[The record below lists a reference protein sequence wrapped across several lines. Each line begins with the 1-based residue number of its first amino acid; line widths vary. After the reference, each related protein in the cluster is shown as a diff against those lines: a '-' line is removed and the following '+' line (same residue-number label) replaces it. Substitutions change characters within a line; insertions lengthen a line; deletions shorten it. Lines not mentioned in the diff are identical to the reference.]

1 MCNQD
6 ARAPLGRC
14 RLLLTSTPCR
24 GSCAFAWLWQPSITK
39 DVLPVSATLKHFLF
53 RIRLGRI
60 PIARLAQSAERKALN
75 LVVVGSSPTVGVL
88 CGSPRP
94 GALGNAETMI
104 HSRVIG
110 MGGGLGLDKSYQ
122 GAATLFQNQ
131 NGRMHRY
138 HRCLASS
145 LLGFGQPVA
154 FEKHEGTAG
163 QKLDNSGHAR
173 QKHA

>member
-94 GALGNAETMI
+94 GALGNAKTMI

-110 MGGGLGLDKSYQ
+110 MGGGTGIGQVLPVRCNIMSKSEWKDTSVPSMLGLI
-122 GAATLFQNQ
+122 
-131 NGRMHRY
+131 
-138 HRCLASS
+138 LAWIWSACR
-145 LLGFGQPVA
+145 V
-154 FEKHEGTAG
+154 
-163 QKLDNSGHAR
+163 
-173 QKHA
+173 

>member
-110 MGGGLGLDKSYQ
+110 MGGRGGGTGIGQVLPGRCNTISKSKWKD
-122 GAATLFQNQ
+122 
-131 NGRMHRY
+131 
-138 HRCLASS
+138 ASVPS
-145 LLGFGQPVA
+145 MLGFILAWIWSACRVRKA
-154 FEKHEGTAG
+154 
-163 QKLDNSGHAR
+163 
-173 QKHA
+173 

>member
-88 CGSPRP
+88 HGKQMKQFPECPQCHPAGVYFRQTNLLLPRDP
-94 GALGNAETMI
+94 VRSCNASGNIQTRNHARV
-104 HSRVIG
+104 SRREKR
-110 MGGGLGLDKSYQ
+110 GGGGGIGKTQRSIDVLGQS
-122 GAATLFQNQ
+122 
-131 NGRMHRY
+131 
-138 HRCLASS
+138 
-145 LLGFGQPVA
+145 
-154 FEKHEGTAG
+154 E
-163 QKLDNSGHAR
+163 
-173 QKHA
+173 